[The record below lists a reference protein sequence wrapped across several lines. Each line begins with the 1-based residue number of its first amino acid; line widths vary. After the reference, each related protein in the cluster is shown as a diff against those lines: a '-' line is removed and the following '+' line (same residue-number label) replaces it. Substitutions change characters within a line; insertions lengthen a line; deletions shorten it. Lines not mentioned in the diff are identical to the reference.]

1 MYQKISPVI
10 KELQI
15 KITVRHNYTLLEWLI
30 PKKFDND
37 KC

>member
-1 MYQKISPVI
+1 MYEKISSVI

-15 KITVRHNYTLLEWLI
+15 KVTVRHNYTLLEWLI
-30 PKKFDND
+30 LKKFDNA